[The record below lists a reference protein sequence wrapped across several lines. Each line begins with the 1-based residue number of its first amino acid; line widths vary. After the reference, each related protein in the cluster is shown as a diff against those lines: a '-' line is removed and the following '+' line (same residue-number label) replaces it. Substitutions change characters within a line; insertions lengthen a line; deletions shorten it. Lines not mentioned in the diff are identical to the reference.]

1 MNHKKSV
8 VSLLLALVLA
18 WGLVPAAQ
26 AAEARPALR
35 GTVSQATGKISLSL
49 DGLDGS
55 GVYGAQLELTLEGE
69 YPDCSFVP
77 ASSTAYSPDCLVR
90 TAQGKTEL
98 TIYVTGQDPLNS
110 STTMALGDLALGKQL
125 GGTNVMPAT
134 AEMILLGRGLAA
146 LPGGMTGQV
155 PVSATVWQPPGGF
168 PIIGG
173 TGKPNTNK
181 PDTSKPETTPPAET
195 MPPAETVPTTPG
207 DVTLPFQDVQASDW
221 FYAAV
226 QYVYANGMMGG
237 TSETAFS
244 PTKTTTRG
252 MIVTILHRL
261 EGSPAAEGTAFS
273 DVAPQQ
279 YYAAPVAWAS
289 ANGIVTGYGDGSFR
303 PQADITRVQMAAIL
317 FRYAQSKGAD
327 VTQRAGLE
335 AFPDAASVS
344 SYAVDAMSWAV
355 SAGLISGMDGQL
367 VPGGSA
373 TRAQA
378 ATILMRFCTN
388 VLGKA

>member
-1 MNHKKSV
+1 M
-8 VSLLLALVLA
+8 
-18 WGLVPAAQ
+18 
-26 AAEARPALR
+26 
-35 GTVSQATGKISLSL
+35 
-49 DGLDGS
+49 
-55 GVYGAQLELTLEGE
+55 
-69 YPDCSFVP
+69 
-77 ASSTAYSPDCLVR
+77 
-90 TAQGKTEL
+90 
-98 TIYVTGQDPLNS
+98 
-110 STTMALGDLALGKQL
+110 
-125 GGTNVMPAT
+125 
-134 AEMILLGRGLAA
+134 
-146 LPGGMTGQV
+146 
-155 PVSATVWQPPGGF
+155 
-168 PIIGG
+168 
-173 TGKPNTNK
+173 
-181 PDTSKPETTPPAET
+181 
-195 MPPAETVPTTPG
+195 
-207 DVTLPFQDVQASDW
+207 PFQDVQASDW

-303 PQADITRVQMAAIL
+303 PQAEITREQMAAIL